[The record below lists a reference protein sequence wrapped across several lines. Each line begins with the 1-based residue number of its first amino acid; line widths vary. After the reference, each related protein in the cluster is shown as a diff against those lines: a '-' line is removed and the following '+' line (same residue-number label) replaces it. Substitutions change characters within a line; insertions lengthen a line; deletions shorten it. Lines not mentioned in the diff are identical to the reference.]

1 MNATRRRAGFGS
13 AFVLLVIVVAAIGAG
28 AWNYRRNLE
37 LERASR
43 AARPLSGYST
53 EDLEALADA
62 YRGEVAARSARY
74 DGAKGQRA
82 EARERAYFDQQVQE
96 FEKVQ
101 RQASRTRDA
110 GGELAVREAALR
122 DVEAELAAR
131 SGDATSE
138 WQLHWKRLTDY

>member
-1 MNATRRRAGFGS
+1 MNSMRRQAGFGS
-13 AFVLLVIVVAAIGAG
+13 AFMLLVIVVAAIGAG
-28 AWNYRRNLE
+28 AWNYQRNLK
-37 LERASR
+37 LEQASR

-62 YRGEVAARSARY
+62 YRGEVASRSARY
-74 DGAKGQRA
+74 EGAKGQRA

-101 RQASRTRDA
+101 RQSSKARDA

-131 SGDATSE
+131 GSDGSSE
-138 WQLHWKRLTDY
+138 WEIHWKRLTDY

>member
-1 MNATRRRAGFGS
+1 MSSLHRQAGFGS
-13 AFVLLVIVVAAIGAG
+13 VFLLLVIVLGAIGAG
-28 AWNYRRNLE
+28 AWNYHRNLE

-53 EDLEALADA
+53 EDLEALAEA
-62 YRGEVAARSARY
+62 YRSEVAARSARY

-101 RQASRTRDA
+101 RQAGKTRDA

-122 DVEAELAAR
+122 DVEAELATR
-131 SGDATSE
+131 GSDATSE
-138 WQLHWKRLTDY
+138 WQIHWKRLTDY